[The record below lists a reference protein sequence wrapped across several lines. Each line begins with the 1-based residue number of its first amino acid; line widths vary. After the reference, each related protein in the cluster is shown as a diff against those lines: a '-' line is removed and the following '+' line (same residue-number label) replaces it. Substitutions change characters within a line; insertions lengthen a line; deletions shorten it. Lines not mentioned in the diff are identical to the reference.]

1 MFRFAFFL
9 VLFAASFCAAAPRLT
24 VSVTLAPYAK
34 MVRKIAGD
42 SVDVVVLVP
51 KNANPHTFEPKPE
64 ILKEFSRVT
73 LYLGDGSG
81 LDNAWR
87 PRFLGV
93 NPDVRIADVSKG
105 VDFLGEAHSH
115 SEGEHSAHDSHGE
128 LDPHLWNSPRT
139 AIIVASNI
147 CEALVLADTLHAG
160 FYRTNLEKFSAELS
174 AIDVRFTEA
183 LRNVPE
189 ERRTFIVFHP
199 SYGYLARDYGLKQI
213 AVEMNGKEPKPRD
226 MRNLILLAKRNR
238 VKTVFVQ
245 PQFSRRAAESL
256 SAEIRANIVSIDPLA
271 FDFDEELLRFLDA
284 LLEDAR

>member
-1 MFRFAFFL
+1 MFRIALFL
-9 VLFAASFCAAAPRLT
+9 LFAVPFCAAASRLT

-42 SVDVVVLVP
+42 SVDVVTLVP

-64 ILKEFSRVT
+64 ILREFSRVS

-93 NPDVRIADVSKG
+93 NPDARVVDISKG
-105 VDFLGEAHSH
+105 VDFIGEEH
-115 SEGEHSAHDSHGE
+115 SEGEHSAHDSDGE

-147 CEALVLADTLHAG
+147 CEALALADAPNAG

-174 AIDVRFTEA
+174 KIDVRFAEA
-183 LRNVPE
+183 LRNLPE

-213 AVEMNGKEPKPRD
+213 AVEMDGKEPKPRD
-226 MRNLILLAKRNR
+226 MRNLVLLSKRNH

-256 SAEIRANIVSIDPLA
+256 SAEIHANIVSIDPLA
-271 FDFDEELLRFLDA
+271 FDFDAELLRFLNA
-284 LLEDAR
+284 LVEDAE

>member
-1 MFRFAFFL
+1 MFRIALFL
-9 VLFAASFCAAAPRLT
+9 LFAVSFCAAASRPT

-42 SVDVVVLVP
+42 SVDVVTLVP

-64 ILKEFSRVT
+64 ILREFSRVS

-93 NPDVRIADVSKG
+93 NPDARVVDISKG
-105 VDFLGEAHSH
+105 VDFIGEEH
-115 SEGEHSAHDSHGE
+115 SEGEHAAHDSDGE

-147 CEALVLADTLHAG
+147 CEALALADAPNAG

-174 AIDVRFTEA
+174 KIDVRFAEA
-183 LRNVPE
+183 LRNLPE

-213 AVEMNGKEPKPRD
+213 AVEMDGKEPKPRD
-226 MRNLILLAKRNR
+226 MRNLVLLSKRNH

-256 SAEIRANIVSIDPLA
+256 SAEIHANIVSIDPLA
-271 FDFDEELLRFLDA
+271 FDFDAELLRFLNA
-284 LLEDAR
+284 LVEDAE

>member
-1 MFRFAFFL
+1 MFRIALFL
-9 VLFAASFCAAAPRLT
+9 LFAVSFCAAAPRLT

-42 SVDVVVLVP
+42 SVDVVTLVP

-64 ILKEFSRVT
+64 ILREFSRVS

-93 NPDVRIADVSKG
+93 NPDARFVDISKG
-105 VDFLGEAHSH
+105 VDFIAEEH
-115 SEGEHSAHDSHGE
+115 SEGEHSAHDSDGE

-147 CEALVLADTLHAG
+147 CEALALADAPNAG
-160 FYRTNLEKFSAELS
+160 FYWTNLEKFSAELS
-174 AIDVRFTEA
+174 KIDVRFAEA
-183 LRNVPE
+183 LRNLPE
-189 ERRTFIVFHP
+189 ERRTFVVFHP

-213 AVEMNGKEPKPRD
+213 AVEMDGKEPKPRD
-226 MRNLILLAKRNR
+226 MRNLVLLSKRNR

-271 FDFDEELLRFLDA
+271 FDFDAELLRFLNA
-284 LLEDAR
+284 LVEDAE